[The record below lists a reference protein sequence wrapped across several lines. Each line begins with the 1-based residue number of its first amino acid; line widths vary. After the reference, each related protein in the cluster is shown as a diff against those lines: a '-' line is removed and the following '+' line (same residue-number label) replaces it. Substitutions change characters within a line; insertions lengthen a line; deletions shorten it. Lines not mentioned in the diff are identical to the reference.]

1 MGIGE
6 VATEFWC
13 GELMMRDDL
22 EELNVEG
29 KVNLKWAFQDVGWV
43 SMDLISLAQNRDRWQ
58 ALVNA
63 VMNFRIP

>member
-1 MGIGE
+1 MK
-6 VATEFWC
+6 
-13 GELMMRDDL
+13 RDDL

-29 KVNLKWAFQDVGWV
+29 RVNLKWAFQDVGWV

-63 VMNFRIP
+63 VMNFQVP